1 MTLRDYLN
9 VFRHYGALI
18 VATILAA
25 ATLTWLLT
33 PAQVQGPVTSYTAQ
47 ATLLAASAE
56 SPQVPPSL
64 PLGRIALYVTTG
76 EVPIRVARKVGFTG
90 QPTELASSI
99 EVAQDSE
106 AMALTITSGDTD
118 PKRAVQIVNTFA
130 DEAVAF
136 FAGSRPEASGTR
148 LSILERGV
156 PIAEVQGGTLIPP
169 GRTERT
175 GLAAGLGLLLGMA
188 IALVLN
194 RLDSRMRSR
203 EDIQD
208 ALGLPIIAE
217 VPKLAR
223 GQRASAGTLVVSE
236 PLSPFADGYRA
247 ARTAISHTL
256 GRSATPSDA
265 SPRERR
271 TGRATRTPWVLV
283 TSANPGDGKTTSVGN
298 LAASFAESGK
308 TVLVLDADLR
318 SPDTHN
324 VFDVPQGAGIS
335 DYLTD
340 PDFGPLS
347 NLVRPT
353 NLPGVKIITAGTQ
366 LEHPTSLAS
375 RMASLQEATRQLA
388 DVVIV
393 DSAPLLAASEVFDL
407 LPLVDTV
414 MLVVRSGRLSEASGN
429 RVSEL
434 LGRFRVPVSGVL
446 LIGTTRSRGSGYGYG
461 YGYGEKG
468 GRRSEK
474 AADHRAQRTSLDPSS
489 RDDAAGA
496 TDPTTQGPRAATAS
510 SGPAARSSHRANR
523 ATG

>member
-1 MTLRDYLN
+1 MTLRDYLI

-25 ATLTWLLT
+25 ATLTWVLT
-33 PAQVQGPVTSYTAQ
+33 PAHAQGPVTSYTAT
-47 ATLLAASAE
+47 ATLLAASSE
-56 SPQVPPSL
+56 NPQLPPSL

-76 EVPIRVARKVGFTG
+76 VVPVRVAKKVGFVG
-90 QPTELASSI
+90 QPTELAGRI
-99 EVAQDSE
+99 DVGQDSE
-106 AMALTITSGDTD
+106 AMALTITSSNTD
-118 PKRAVQIVNTFA
+118 SKRAGLIVNTFA

-136 FAGSRPEASGTR
+136 FSGTRPEAAGTR
-148 LSILERGV
+148 LSILQRGIPV
-156 PIAEVQGGTLIPP
+156 AEAHKGTLIPP
-169 GRTERT
+169 GRPQRT
-175 GLAAGLGLLLGMA
+175 GLAAGLGLLLGLA

-203 EDIQD
+203 EEIQE

-223 GQRASAGTLVVSE
+223 GQRASAGTLVVTE

-256 GRSATPSDA
+256 GRSAKPSDM

-271 TGRATRTPWVLV
+271 GTRTNHTPWVLV

-308 TVLVLDADLR
+308 SVLVLDADLR

-375 RMASLQEATRQLA
+375 RMVALQEGTRQLA

-407 LPLVDTV
+407 LPLVDTI
-414 MLVVRSGRLSEASGN
+414 MLVVRSGRLSETSGN

-446 LIGTTRSRGSGYGYG
+446 LIGTSRSRGHGYGYG
-461 YGYGEKG
+461 YGYGESG
-468 GRRSEK
+468 RRRSEK
-474 AADHRAQRTSLDPSS
+474 PVDHRAQRGAFDPAADEDGQSS
-489 RDDAAGA
+489 DIDTHG
-496 TDPTTQGPRAATAS
+496 S
-510 SGPAARSSHRANR
+510 SGPRSAAVPGSGARSPRANR

>member
-1 MTLRDYLN
+1 MTLRDYLI

-25 ATLTWLLT
+25 ATLTWVLT
-33 PAQVQGPVTSYTAQ
+33 PARTEGPVTSYTAT
-47 ATLLAASAE
+47 ATMTAASDE

-64 PLGRIALYVTTG
+64 PLGRIALYITTG
-76 EVPIRVARKVGFTG
+76 AVPVTVAKKIGFTG
-90 QPTELASSI
+90 QPTALAEEI
-99 EVAQDSE
+99 EVTQDSD
-106 AMALTITSGDTD
+106 AMALTITASDTD
-118 PKRAVQIVNTFA
+118 AKQAAAIVNTFA

-136 FAGSRPEASGTR
+136 FSGSRPEAAGTR
-148 LSILERGV
+148 LAILQRGIPV
-156 PIAEVQGGTLIPP
+156 AEAHQGTLIPP
-169 GRTERT
+169 GRLERT

-203 EDIQD
+203 EEIQE

-217 VPKLAR
+217 VPRLAR
-223 GQRASAGTLVVSE
+223 GQRSGAGTLVVSE

-256 GRSATPSDA
+256 GRAARPSDM

-271 TGRATRTPWVLV
+271 GANARTNHTPWVLV

-308 TVLVLDADLR
+308 SVLVLDADLR

-366 LEHPTSLAS
+366 LDHPTSLAS
-375 RMASLQEATRQLA
+375 RMVALQEGTRQLA

-407 LPLVDTV
+407 LPLVDTI

-446 LIGTTRSRGSGYGYG
+446 LIGTARSRGHGYGYG
-461 YGYGEKG
+461 YGYGESG
-468 GRRSEK
+468 RRRSEK
-474 AADHRAQRTSLDPSS
+474 PVDHRAQRTAAESNSAADTRESGAHS
-489 RDDAAGA
+489 AGA
-496 TDPTTQGPRAATAS
+496 SVRE
-510 SGPAARSSHRANR
+510 SGSRTSHWTNRAN
-523 ATG
+523 G